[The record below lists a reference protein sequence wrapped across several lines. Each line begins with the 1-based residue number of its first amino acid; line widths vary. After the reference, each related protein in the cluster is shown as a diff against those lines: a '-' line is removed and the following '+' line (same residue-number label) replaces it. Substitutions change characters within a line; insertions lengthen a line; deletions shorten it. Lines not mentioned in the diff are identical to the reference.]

1 MGTVA
6 LRKSGAYFSTMNPP
20 ADRRPDTPAEPA
32 SAGPAATPLFMRIF
46 WYGVAGV
53 VTIALNPALFRLFNR
68 TLGWN
73 NYTAYA
79 VSLTLVNVLQFIWS
93 YFVGFRTSERWTVSA
108 RRQGAVLVAANVL
121 NYGLVVALQAV
132 VPAWKEA
139 VIVAVQVV
147 IAAVK
152 FAVYHYWVY
161 PDRPAPAERA

>member
-1 MGTVA
+1 
-6 LRKSGAYFSTMNPP
+6 MNPP
-20 ADRRPDTPAEPA
+20 ADRSPDAPAAPPP
-32 SAGPAATPLFMRIF
+32 AGPAATPLLMRIF

-53 VTIALNPALFRLFNR
+53 VTIALNPALFRLFHH

-73 NYTAYA
+73 NYAAYA

-93 YFVGFRTSERWTVSA
+93 YFVGFRTSERWTVAA
-108 RRQGAVLVAANVL
+108 RRQGTVFVGANVL

-132 VPAWKEA
+132 FPAWKEA

-152 FAVYHYWVY
+152 FVVYHYWVY
-161 PDRPAPAERA
+161 PDRPATAERA